1 MNTVENYITPTKN
14 ASKGRNTN
22 QLLFLKTVVM
32 RAMMQHRLSLPFRKP
47 VDAELL
53 NLSDYHDVILEPMDF
68 GTIKSRLEEKHYWSA
83 EECINDFKLV
93 FNNCYTYNQPGEDIV
108 SDAEELESFFK
119 LKIAAMPSPES
130 EVAGE
135 KKDASVVKS
144 SRETLGLQDFLS
156 SYFSPS
162 PGVEVRSRRRT
173 ERTGV
178 GKLDEKSSK
187 KSRKGKG
194 QGLRCGKKTSEKVE
208 GEIGAAGK
216 KPKTV
221 TSKDSLSYAV
231 SEENEVEFKEDSEA
245 IINEGDKR
253 DDLSPG
259 ATASYVTAKEQLDED
274 AGSPPS
280 LVSKMAQSW
289 KNVEAGAALQQT
301 SANFKR
307 RIVHVS
313 KPFIDWGI
321 NAKRAQGLVKSAGL
335 TGTALMHEKENMPAN
350 KNDAESLVHGYV
362 KGRHMLNKEEEEVE
376 EEEPAVQLNLTVGAE
391 EAMVKGAVKV
401 KRWLER
407 DCGDV

>member
-1 MNTVENYITPTKN
+1 MNTVENIITPTKN

-47 VDAELL
+47 VDADLL

-83 EECINDFKLV
+83 EECVSDFKLV

-187 KSRKGKG
+187 KSKRGKG
-194 QGLRCGKKTSEKVE
+194 QGLRCGNRTSEKVE
-208 GEIGAAGK
+208 GESGAAGK
-216 KPKTV
+216 KPKTA
-221 TSKDSLSYAV
+221 TSKESLSYAA
-231 SEENEVEFKEDSEA
+231 SEENEVEVKEDSEA
-245 IINEGDKR
+245 IRNEGEN
-253 DDLSPG
+253 DLSPG
-259 ATASYVTAKEQLDED
+259 ATASYVTAKEQLDQD

-280 LVSKMAQSW
+280 LVSKMAQNW

-335 TGTALMHEKENMPAN
+335 TGTALVHEKENMPAN
-350 KNDAESLVHGYV
+350 KNDAESLVHGDV

-376 EEEPAVQLNLTVGAE
+376 EEEPAVQLNLTVGA
-391 EAMVKGAVKV
+391 AQACVKGAVKV

>member
-47 VDAELL
+47 VDADLL

-68 GTIKSRLEEKHYWSA
+68 GTIKSRLEEKYYWSG
-83 EECINDFKLV
+83 EECVSDFKLV

-119 LKIAAMPSPES
+119 LKIAAMPSPEI

-187 KSRKGKG
+187 KSKRGKG
-194 QGLRCGKKTSEKVE
+194 QGLRCGNRTSEKVE
-208 GEIGAAGK
+208 GESGAAGK
-216 KPKTV
+216 KPKTA
-221 TSKDSLSYAV
+221 TSKESLSYAA
-231 SEENEVEFKEDSEA
+231 SEENEVEVKEDSEV
-245 IINEGDKR
+245 IRTEGEN
-253 DDLSPG
+253 DLSPG
-259 ATASYVTAKEQLDED
+259 ATASYVTAKEQLDQD

-280 LVSKMAQSW
+280 LVSKMAQNW

-335 TGTALMHEKENMPAN
+335 TGTALVHEKENMPAN
-350 KNDAESLVHGYV
+350 KNDAEILVHGDD

-391 EAMVKGAVKV
+391 EAMAKGAGKV

>member
-1 MNTVENYITPTKN
+1 MNTVDNYITPTKN
-14 ASKGRNTN
+14 ASKGRDTN

-47 VDAELL
+47 VDADLL

-83 EECINDFKLV
+83 EECISDFKLV

-119 LKIAAMPSPES
+119 IKVAAMPSPEI

-135 KKDASVVKS
+135 KKDASAVKS

-187 KSRKGKG
+187 KSRRGKG

-208 GEIGAAGK
+208 GESGAAGK
-216 KPKTV
+216 KPKTA
-221 TSKDSLSYAV
+221 TSMESLSYAA
-231 SEENEVEFKEDSEA
+231 SEENEVEVKEDSEA
-245 IINEGDKR
+245 IRNEGEKGDN
-253 DDLSPG
+253 LSPG
-259 ATASYVTAKEQLDED
+259 ATASYVTAKEQLDQD

-280 LVSKMAQSW
+280 LVSKMAQNW
-289 KNVEAGAALQQT
+289 KNVEAGTALQQT

-335 TGTALMHEKENMPAN
+335 SGTALVHEKENMPAN
-350 KNDAESLVHGYV
+350 KNDAESPVHGDD
-362 KGRHMLNKEEEEVE
+362 KGRHMLNKEEEVVE
-376 EEEPAVQLNLTVGAE
+376 EEDFAVQLNLTVGAE
-391 EAMVKGAVKV
+391 EAMAKGAGKV

>member
-1 MNTVENYITPTKN
+1 MNTVENIITPTKN

-83 EECINDFKLV
+83 EECISDFKLV

-108 SDAEELESFFK
+108 SDAVVLESFFK
-119 LKIAAMPSPES
+119 SKIAAMPSPES

-135 KKDASVVKS
+135 KNYASVVKS

-187 KSRKGKG
+187 KSKRGKG
-194 QGLRCGKKTSEKVE
+194 QGLRCGNRTSEKVE
-208 GEIGAAGK
+208 GESGAAGK
-216 KPKTV
+216 KPKTA
-221 TSKDSLSYAV
+221 TSKESLSYAA
-231 SEENEVEFKEDSEA
+231 SEENEVEVKEDGEV
-245 IINEGDKR
+245 IRTEGES
-253 DDLSPG
+253 DLSPG
-259 ATASYVTAKEQLDED
+259 ATASYVTAKEQLDQD

-280 LVSKMAQSW
+280 LVSKMAQNW

-335 TGTALMHEKENMPAN
+335 TGTALVHEKENISAN
-350 KNDAESLVHGYV
+350 KKDAESLVHGDD

>member
-22 QLLFLKTVVM
+22 QLLFLKTEVM

-47 VDAELL
+47 VDADLL

-83 EECINDFKLV
+83 EECISDFKLV

-119 LKIAAMPSPES
+119 LKIAAMPSPEI

-187 KSRKGKG
+187 KSKRGKG
-194 QGLRCGKKTSEKVE
+194 QGLRCGNRTSEKVE
-208 GEIGAAGK
+208 GESGAAGK
-216 KPKTV
+216 KPKTA
-221 TSKDSLSYAV
+221 TSKESLSYAA
-231 SEENEVEFKEDSEA
+231 SEENEVEVKEDSEV
-245 IINEGDKR
+245 IRTEGEN
-253 DDLSPG
+253 DLSPG
-259 ATASYVTAKEQLDED
+259 ATASYVTAKEQLDQD

-280 LVSKMAQSW
+280 LVSKMAQNW
-289 KNVEAGAALQQT
+289 KNVEAGAALQRT
-301 SANFKR
+301 STNFKR

-335 TGTALMHEKENMPAN
+335 TGTALVHEKENMPAN
-350 KNDAESLVHGYV
+350 KNVAEILVHGDD

>member
-1 MNTVENYITPTKN
+1 MNTVENFTTPTKN

-83 EECINDFKLV
+83 EECISDFKLV

-187 KSRKGKG
+187 KSKRGKG
-194 QGLRCGKKTSEKVE
+194 QGLRCGNRTSEKVE
-208 GEIGAAGK
+208 GESGAAGK
-216 KPKTV
+216 KPKTA
-221 TSKDSLSYAV
+221 TSKESLSYAA
-231 SEENEVEFKEDSEA
+231 SEENEVEVKEDGEV
-245 IINEGDKR
+245 IRTEGEN
-253 DDLSPG
+253 DLSPG
-259 ATASYVTAKEQLDED
+259 ATASYVTAKEQLDQD

-280 LVSKMAQSW
+280 LVSKMAQNW

-335 TGTALMHEKENMPAN
+335 TGTALVHEKENMPAN
-350 KNDAESLVHGYV
+350 KNDAESLVHGNV

-391 EAMVKGAVKV
+391 EAMVKGAGKV

>member
-1 MNTVENYITPTKN
+1 MNTVENFTTPTKN

-47 VDAELL
+47 VDADLL

-83 EECINDFKLV
+83 EECVSDFKLV

-173 ERTGV
+173 ERTSV
-178 GKLDEKSSK
+178 GKLDEKTSK
-187 KSRKGKG
+187 KSRRDKGR
-194 QGLRCGKKTSEKVE
+194 GLRCGKRTSEKKE
-208 GEIGAAGK
+208 GESGAAGK
-216 KPKTV
+216 KPKTA
-221 TSKDSLSYAV
+221 TSKESLSYAA
-231 SEENEVEFKEDSEA
+231 SEENEVEVKEDSEV
-245 IINEGDKR
+245 IRTEGEN
-253 DDLSPG
+253 DLSPG
-259 ATASYVTAKEQLDED
+259 ATASYVTAKEQLDQD

-280 LVSKMAQSW
+280 LVSKMAQNW

-335 TGTALMHEKENMPAN
+335 TGTALVHEKENMPAN
-350 KNDAESLVHGYV
+350 KNDAEILVHGDD

>member
-1 MNTVENYITPTKN
+1 MNTVENFTTPTKN

-83 EECINDFKLV
+83 EECVSDFKLV

-187 KSRKGKG
+187 KSKRGKG
-194 QGLRCGKKTSEKVE
+194 QGLRCGNRTSEKVE
-208 GEIGAAGK
+208 GESGAAGK
-216 KPKTV
+216 KPKTA
-221 TSKDSLSYAV
+221 TSKESLSYAA
-231 SEENEVEFKEDSEA
+231 SEENEVEVKEDSEA
-245 IINEGDKR
+245 IRNEGEN
-253 DDLSPG
+253 DLSPG
-259 ATASYVTAKEQLDED
+259 ATASYVTAKEQLDQD

-280 LVSKMAQSW
+280 LVSKMAQNW

-335 TGTALMHEKENMPAN
+335 TGTALVHEKENMPAN
-350 KNDAESLVHGYV
+350 KNDAESLVHGDV
-362 KGRHMLNKEEEEVE
+362 KGRHVLNKEEEEVE

>member
-1 MNTVENYITPTKN
+1 M
-14 ASKGRNTN
+14 
-22 QLLFLKTVVM
+22 
-32 RAMMQHRLSLPFRKP
+32 
-47 VDAELL
+47 
-53 NLSDYHDVILEPMDF
+53 
-68 GTIKSRLEEKHYWSA
+68 
-83 EECINDFKLV
+83 V

-187 KSRKGKG
+187 KSKRGKG
-194 QGLRCGKKTSEKVE
+194 QGLRCGNRTSEKVE
-208 GEIGAAGK
+208 GESGAAGK
-216 KPKTV
+216 KPKTA
-221 TSKDSLSYAV
+221 TSKESLSYAA
-231 SEENEVEFKEDSEA
+231 SEENEVEVKEDSEA
-245 IINEGDKR
+245 IRNEGEN
-253 DDLSPG
+253 DLSPG
-259 ATASYVTAKEQLDED
+259 ATASYVTAKEQFDQD

-280 LVSKMAQSW
+280 LVSKMAQNW
-289 KNVEAGAALQQT
+289 KNVEAGAALQRT

-350 KNDAESLVHGYV
+350 KNDAESLVQGDD

>member
-1 MNTVENYITPTKN
+1 MNTVENFTTPTKN

-53 NLSDYHDVILEPMDF
+53 NLSDYHNVILEPMDF

-83 EECINDFKLV
+83 EECVSDFKLV

-173 ERTGV
+173 ERTSV
-178 GKLDEKSSK
+178 GKLDEKTSK
-187 KSRKGKG
+187 KSRRDKGR
-194 QGLRCGKKTSEKVE
+194 GLRCGKRTSEKKE
-208 GEIGAAGK
+208 GESGAAGK
-216 KPKTV
+216 KPKTA
-221 TSKDSLSYAV
+221 TSKESLSYAA
-231 SEENEVEFKEDSEA
+231 SEENEVEVKEDSEV
-245 IINEGDKR
+245 IGTEGEN
-253 DDLSPG
+253 DLSPG
-259 ATASYVTAKEQLDED
+259 ATASYVTAKEQLDQD

-280 LVSKMAQSW
+280 LVSKMAQNW

-350 KNDAESLVHGYV
+350 KNDAESLVQGDD

-391 EAMVKGAVKV
+391 EAMVKGAGKV

>member
-47 VDAELL
+47 VDADLL

-83 EECINDFKLV
+83 EECVSDFKLV

-173 ERTGV
+173 ERTSV

-187 KSRKGKG
+187 KSRRGKG
-194 QGLRCGKKTSEKVE
+194 QGLRCGKKTSENVE
-208 GEIGAAGK
+208 VESGAAGK
-216 KPKTV
+216 KMKTA
-221 TSKDSLSYAV
+221 TSKESLSDAV
-231 SEENEVEFKEDSEA
+231 SVENEVEVKEDSEA
-245 IINEGDKR
+245 IRNEGEN
-253 DDLSPG
+253 DLSPG
-259 ATASYVTAKEQLDED
+259 ATASYVTAKEQLDQD

-280 LVSKMAQSW
+280 LVSKMAQNW
-289 KNVEAGAALQQT
+289 KNVEAGAALQRT

-335 TGTALMHEKENMPAN
+335 TGTALVHEKENMPAN
-350 KNDAESLVHGYV
+350 KNDAESLVHGDN

-391 EAMVKGAVKV
+391 EAMVKGAGKV

>member
-1 MNTVENYITPTKN
+1 MNTVENFITPTKN

-47 VDAELL
+47 VDADLL

-83 EECINDFKLV
+83 EECISDFKLV

-119 LKIAAMPSPES
+119 SKIAAMPSPES

-135 KKDASVVKS
+135 KKDASVMKS

-173 ERTGV
+173 ERTSV

-187 KSRKGKG
+187 KSRRGKG
-194 QGLRCGKKTSEKVE
+194 QGLRCGNRTSEKVE
-208 GEIGAAGK
+208 GESGAAGK
-216 KPKTV
+216 KPKTA
-221 TSKDSLSYAV
+221 TSKESLSYTAPD
-231 SEENEVEFKEDSEA
+231 ENEVELKEDSEA
-245 IINEGDKR
+245 IRNEGEN
-253 DDLSPG
+253 DLSPG
-259 ATASYVTAKEQLDED
+259 ATASYVTAKEQLDQD

-280 LVSKMAQSW
+280 LVSKMAQNW

-335 TGTALMHEKENMPAN
+335 TGTALVHEKENMPAN
-350 KNDAESLVHGYV
+350 KNDAESLVHGDN

-391 EAMVKGAVKV
+391 EACVKGAVKV

>member
-1 MNTVENYITPTKN
+1 MKKVENCITPSKN

-83 EECINDFKLV
+83 EECVSDFKLV

-187 KSRKGKG
+187 KSKRGKG
-194 QGLRCGKKTSEKVE
+194 QGLRCGNRTSEKVE
-208 GEIGAAGK
+208 GESGAAGK
-216 KPKTV
+216 KPKTA
-221 TSKDSLSYAV
+221 TSKESLSYAA
-231 SEENEVEFKEDSEA
+231 SEENEVEVKEDSEA
-245 IINEGDKR
+245 IRNEGEN
-253 DDLSPG
+253 DLSPG
-259 ATASYVTAKEQLDED
+259 ATASYVTAKEQLDQD

-280 LVSKMAQSW
+280 LVSKMAQNW
-289 KNVEAGAALQQT
+289 KNVEAGAALQRT

-335 TGTALMHEKENMPAN
+335 TGTALVHEKENMPAN
-350 KNDAESLVHGYV
+350 KNDAEILVHGDD

>member
-1 MNTVENYITPTKN
+1 MNTVENFTTPTKN

-83 EECINDFKLV
+83 EECVSDFKLV

-173 ERTGV
+173 ERTSV
-178 GKLDEKSSK
+178 GKLDEKTSK
-187 KSRKGKG
+187 KSRRDKGR
-194 QGLRCGKKTSEKVE
+194 GLRCGKRTSEKKE
-208 GEIGAAGK
+208 GESGAAGK
-216 KPKTV
+216 KPKTA
-221 TSKDSLSYAV
+221 TSKESLSYAA
-231 SEENEVEFKEDSEA
+231 SEENEVEVKEDSEV
-245 IINEGDKR
+245 IRTEGEN
-253 DDLSPG
+253 DLSPG
-259 ATASYVTAKEQLDED
+259 ATASYVTAKEQLDQD

-280 LVSKMAQSW
+280 LVSKMAQNW

-335 TGTALMHEKENMPAN
+335 TGTALVHEKENISAN
-350 KNDAESLVHGYV
+350 KKDAESLVHGDD
-362 KGRHMLNKEEEEVE
+362 KGRHMLNKEEDEVE
-376 EEEPAVQLNLTVGAE
+376 GEEPAVQLNLTVGAE

>member
-22 QLLFLKTVVM
+22 QLLFLKTEVM

-47 VDAELL
+47 VDADLL

-83 EECINDFKLV
+83 EECISDFKLV

-187 KSRKGKG
+187 KSKRGKG
-194 QGLRCGKKTSEKVE
+194 QGLRCGNRTSEKVE
-208 GEIGAAGK
+208 GESGAAGK
-216 KPKTV
+216 KPKTA
-221 TSKDSLSYAV
+221 TSKESLSYAA
-231 SEENEVEFKEDSEA
+231 SEENEVEVKEDSEV
-245 IINEGDKR
+245 IRTEGEN
-253 DDLSPG
+253 DLSPG

-280 LVSKMAQSW
+280 LVSKMAQNW

-335 TGTALMHEKENMPAN
+335 TGTALVHEKENMPAN
-350 KNDAESLVHGYV
+350 KNDAESLVHGDD

-391 EAMVKGAVKV
+391 EACVKGAVKV

>member
-1 MNTVENYITPTKN
+1 MNTVENFITPTKN

-47 VDAELL
+47 VDADLL

-83 EECINDFKLV
+83 EECVSDFKLV

-108 SDAEELESFFK
+108 SDAVELESFFK
-119 LKIAAMPSPES
+119 SKIAAMPSPES
-130 EVAGE
+130 EVTGE

-173 ERTGV
+173 ERTSV

-187 KSRKGKG
+187 KSRRGKG
-194 QGLRCGKKTSEKVE
+194 QGLRCGNRTSEKVE
-208 GEIGAAGK
+208 GESGAAGK
-216 KPKTV
+216 KPKTA
-221 TSKDSLSYAV
+221 TSKESLSYAA
-231 SEENEVEFKEDSEA
+231 SEENEVEVKEDSEA
-245 IINEGDKR
+245 IRNEGEN
-253 DDLSPG
+253 DLSPG
-259 ATASYVTAKEQLDED
+259 ATASYVTAKEQFDQD
-274 AGSPPS
+274 ADSPPS
-280 LVSKMAQSW
+280 LVSKMAQNW
-289 KNVEAGAALQQT
+289 KNVEAGAALQRT

-335 TGTALMHEKENMPAN
+335 TGTALVHEKENMPAN
-350 KNDAESLVHGYV
+350 KNDAESLLHGDV

-391 EAMVKGAVKV
+391 EACVKGAVKV

>member
-1 MNTVENYITPTKN
+1 MNRMENLITPTKY

-47 VDAELL
+47 VDADLL

-83 EECINDFKLV
+83 EECISDFKLV

-119 LKIAAMPSPES
+119 IKIAAMPSPEI
-130 EVAGE
+130 EVAWE
-135 KKDASVVKS
+135 KKNASAVKS

-187 KSRKGKG
+187 KSRRGKG
-194 QGLRCGKKTSEKVE
+194 QGLRCGRKTSEKVE
-208 GEIGAAGK
+208 GESGAAGK
-216 KPKTV
+216 KPKTA
-221 TSKDSLSYAV
+221 TSMESLSYAA
-231 SEENEVEFKEDSEA
+231 SEENEVEVKEDSEA
-245 IINEGDKR
+245 IRNEGEKGDN
-253 DDLSPG
+253 LSPG
-259 ATASYVTAKEQLDED
+259 ATASYVTAKEQLDQD

-280 LVSKMAQSW
+280 LVSKMAQNW
-289 KNVEAGAALQQT
+289 KDVEAGTALQQT

-335 TGTALMHEKENMPAN
+335 TGTALVHEKENMPAN
-350 KNDAESLVHGYV
+350 KNDAESPVLGDDQ
-362 KGRHMLNKEEEEVE
+362 GRHMLNKEEEVVE
-376 EEEPAVQLNLTVGAE
+376 EEDSAVQLNLTVGAE
-391 EAMVKGAVKV
+391 EACVKGAHKV

>member
-1 MNTVENYITPTKN
+1 MNTVENFITPTKN

-47 VDAELL
+47 VDADLL

-83 EECINDFKLV
+83 EECISDFKLV

-135 KKDASVVKS
+135 KKNASVMKS

-173 ERTGV
+173 ERTSV

-187 KSRKGKG
+187 KSRRGKG
-194 QGLRCGKKTSEKVE
+194 QGLRCGNRTSEKVE
-208 GEIGAAGK
+208 GESGAAGK
-216 KPKTV
+216 KPKTA
-221 TSKDSLSYAV
+221 TSKESLSYAA
-231 SEENEVEFKEDSEA
+231 SEENEVEVKEDSEA
-245 IINEGDKR
+245 IRNEGEN
-253 DDLSPG
+253 DLSPG
-259 ATASYVTAKEQLDED
+259 ATASYVTAKEQFDQD
-274 AGSPPS
+274 ADSPPS
-280 LVSKMAQSW
+280 LVSKMAQNW

-335 TGTALMHEKENMPAN
+335 TGTTLVHERGNMLAN
-350 KNDAESLVHGYV
+350 KDDAESLVHGDV

-376 EEEPAVQLNLTVGAE
+376 EEDFAVQLNLTVGAE
-391 EAMVKGAVKV
+391 EACVKGAVKV

>member
-1 MNTVENYITPTKN
+1 M
-14 ASKGRNTN
+14 
-22 QLLFLKTVVM
+22 
-32 RAMMQHRLSLPFRKP
+32 
-47 VDAELL
+47 
-53 NLSDYHDVILEPMDF
+53 
-68 GTIKSRLEEKHYWSA
+68 
-83 EECINDFKLV
+83 
-93 FNNCYTYNQPGEDIV
+93 
-108 SDAEELESFFK
+108 
-119 LKIAAMPSPES
+119 
-130 EVAGE
+130 
-135 KKDASVVKS
+135 
-144 SRETLGLQDFLS
+144 
-156 SYFSPS
+156 
-162 PGVEVRSRRRT
+162 
-173 ERTGV
+173 
-178 GKLDEKSSK
+178 
-187 KSRKGKG
+187 
-194 QGLRCGKKTSEKVE
+194 
-208 GEIGAAGK
+208 
-216 KPKTV
+216 
-221 TSKDSLSYAV
+221 
-231 SEENEVEFKEDSEA
+231 
-245 IINEGDKR
+245 
-253 DDLSPG
+253 SPG

-335 TGTALMHEKENMPAN
+335 TGTALVHEKENMPAN
-350 KNDAESLVHGYV
+350 KNDAEILVHGDD